1 MPRELLI
8 DKYRPK
14 CLADLSFNQQVN
26 SFLKS
31 IAEKKD
37 MPHLIIE
44 GPRGSGKKLRTEL
57 YLKEKYGD
65 FKINSRTLNLE
76 LPGKSDTKA
85 VHTLYSRYHHQ
96 FNPSI
101 HNIYDRSLM
110 QCFINE
116 VVHTSL
122 LFDIPYKIVIVEDA
136 DLLSTEAQESLRRT
150 LETCVKT
157 CRFIFLVNNENRI
170 ISPIYSRCITV
181 KTSAPTEQ
189 EIVEIL
195 SNVCEKEGQQIKP
208 NILSEIAGSCNR
220 NLQKALNIL
229 QRYLLF
235 KPDRFNR
242 MEYDHVYRYCNGIV
256 DTLIKAKTLVT
267 AIDRIREILYE
278 LVNFCV
284 DCKTLLPVLLEIALD
299 KIPECAHD
307 ERYELSEVASQ
318 RDLTIRNSSKDI
330 YHVESFCLQI
340 YKVVKGLMLTKQK
353 EIPKIVVKK

>member
-1 MPRELLI
+1 MTRELLI

-14 CLADLSFNQQVN
+14 CLSDLSFNHQVN
-26 SFLKS
+26 TFLKS

-76 LPGKSDTKA
+76 LPGKPDTKA
-85 VHTLYSRYHHQ
+85 IHTIYSRYHHQ

-116 VVHTSL
+116 VVHTNL
-122 LFDIPYKIVIVEDA
+122 LFNIPYKIVIVEDA

-181 KTSAPTEQ
+181 KTSAPTEK
-189 EIVEIL
+189 EIFDIL
-195 SNVCEKEGQQIKP
+195 SDICIREDQKVKSGI
-208 NILSEIAGSCNR
+208 ISEISSSCNR

-235 KPDRFNR
+235 KPDKFNR
-242 MEYDHVYRYCNGIV
+242 MEYDHVYRYCSDIV
-256 DTLIKAKTLVT
+256 DTLIKAKTLV
-267 AIDRIREILYE
+267 AAMDRIREILYE

-284 DCKTLLPVLLEIALD
+284 DCKSLLPTLLSISLD
-299 KIPECAHD
+299 KIPEYAHD
-307 ERYELSEVASQ
+307 ERYELSEIASK

-330 YHVESFCLQI
+330 YHVESFCLHI
-340 YKVVKGLMLTKQK
+340 FKVVKGLMLTKQK
-353 EIPKIVVKK
+353 EIPKIVKK